1 MNKALA
7 IARYAQYDC
16 FIEWLYKQTIKLE
29 MMMKIFR
36 VTGVN
41 KQTGYHEAAN
51 VMADDHVQAVKLM
64 AMSHVRVVCI
74 NKTGIQQ

>member
-1 MNKALA
+1 MAANKKE
-7 IARYAQYDC
+7 IV
-16 FIEWLYKQTIKLE
+16 
-29 MMMKIFR
+29 MKIFR

-64 AMSHVRVVCI
+64 AMSHDRVVCCD
-74 NKTGIQQ
+74 KRGIQQ

>member
-1 MNKALA
+1 MRIMIALSSCDTNK
-7 IARYAQYDC
+7 QG
-16 FIEWLYKQTIKLE
+16 

-41 KQTGYHEAAN
+41 KQTGNHEAAN

-64 AMSHVRVVCI
+64 AMSHRRVVCI
-74 NKTGIQQ
+74 NKIGIQQ

>member
-1 MNKALA
+1 MAIQTNK
-7 IARYAQYDC
+7 Q
-16 FIEWLYKQTIKLE
+16 E

-41 KQTGYHEAAN
+41 KRTGYYEAAN
-51 VMADDHVQAVKLM
+51 VMADDNAQAVRLM
-64 AMSHVRVVCI
+64 AMSHRRVVCI